1 MARNEKKT
9 ETGCFFG
16 NLYGIVIRRVSL
28 SLIFQKKMETSMK
41 ATLVFFIFWTL
52 FCTLGCN
59 YDYGK
64 YGKDKKETNAE
75 KTK

>member
-1 MARNEKKT
+1 
-9 ETGCFFG
+9 
-16 NLYGIVIRRVSL
+16 
-28 SLIFQKKMETSMK
+28 MK

-64 YGKDKKETNAE
+64 YGKDKKETNTE
-75 KTK
+75 QTKGGEANSY